1 MGIESRDSFTITANL
16 GEFPTGSVHGSN
28 EICPDQWG
36 DDRPLD
42 LLKFLGPD
50 IYVND
55 RWS

>member
-55 RWS
+55 R